1 MNRLI
6 VVIVNQGYEEEVM
19 AAARSAGA
27 RGGTTFNARGTAKEE
42 DVVKLLGITLN
53 PDKEIVFILTE
64 EENQVAIMTAVK
76 NCAGLATKGGGLV
89 FSLPVDSI
97 ME

>member
-19 AAARSAGA
+19 AAARGAGA

-64 EENQVAIMTAVK
+64 EEKQNDIMTAVK